1 MKIIFTYK
9 KLSNMM
15 FKTILSLCIGFLLFS
30 SCNTT
35 SESERFN
42 LAGSRPNIIYI
53 LADDL
58 SYRDLSVYGQELYQT
73 PNLDRL
79 ATSGMRFTQAY
90 AAAPECA
97 PSRGSLMTGLHTG
110 HGPIRVNASAR
121 GQDHLRPEDITVA
134 EVLKEAG
141 YKTGFAGKW
150 GIGMPGTEGVP
161 YKQGFDYAF
170 GFYDQL
176 RAHTFFPYHL
186 WENDQKIPYPANQG
200 FDMQRR
206 YNISTKGLP
215 AEFWN
220 VYDENGDLQ
229 LPEIA
234 DPANAVYSEAEIE
247 KAALKFVRE
256 SHEDPFFLYFATQ
269 LPHGPVIIDNIG
281 DMAEP
286 DSIPQPS
293 REWAAMVQQLDT
305 FTGELVDLLK
315 ELGVYEN
322 TIIFFSSD
330 NGYSMCGYMGRGNSW
345 AWPDDPYLKNKG
357 PFTGGKFSPLEGG
370 IRIPFFVHWPAKF
383 KPGFVAQPVWL
394 PDFFPTA
401 AALAGT
407 ELPHELDGLSLL
419 PVLEQNDQQA
429 FPYDRPL
436 YFYKNNEQAVRMGP
450 WKAYRRHPDQPIKL
464 YLVEEDTYGER
475 DLAAHYPEIVQQM
488 EQIMKEEHEPH
499 EWYWNPGMTR
509 TEFQAKQ
516 KLAEESGQKMPQ
528 NRPNGL

>member
-1 MKIIFTYK
+1 
-9 KLSNMM
+9 
-15 FKTILSLCIGFLLFS
+15 
-30 SCNTT
+30 
-35 SESERFN
+35 
-42 LAGSRPNIIYI
+42 
-53 LADDL
+53 
-58 SYRDLSVYGQELYQT
+58 
-73 PNLDRL
+73 
-79 ATSGMRFTQAY
+79 
-90 AAAPECA
+90 
-97 PSRGSLMTGLHTG
+97 
-110 HGPIRVNASAR
+110 
-121 GQDHLRPEDITVA
+121 
-134 EVLKEAG
+134 
-141 YKTGFAGKW
+141 
-150 GIGMPGTEGVP
+150 GMPGTEGVP
-161 YKQGFDYAF
+161 YKQGFDYTF

-186 WENDQKIPYPANQG
+186 WENDQKISYPANQG

-215 AEFWN
+215 SEFWN

-234 DPANAVYSEAEIE
+234 DPDNAVYAEAEIE

-281 DMAEP
+281 DMAQP

-293 REWAAMVQQLDT
+293 REWAAMVKQLDT

-315 ELGVYEN
+315 ELDVYDN

-330 NGYSMCGYMGRGNSW
+330 NGYSMCGYTGRGNNW

-383 KPGFVAQPVWL
+383 KPGFVEQPVWL

-407 ELPHELDGLSLL
+407 EVSHELDGLSLL
-419 PVLEQNDQQA
+419 PVLE
-429 FPYDRPL
+429 
-436 YFYKNNEQAVRMGP
+436 
-450 WKAYRRHPDQPIKL
+450 
-464 YLVEEDTYGER
+464 
-475 DLAAHYPEIVQQM
+475 
-488 EQIMKEEHEPH
+488 
-499 EWYWNPGMTR
+499 
-509 TEFQAKQ
+509 
-516 KLAEESGQKMPQ
+516 
-528 NRPNGL
+528 